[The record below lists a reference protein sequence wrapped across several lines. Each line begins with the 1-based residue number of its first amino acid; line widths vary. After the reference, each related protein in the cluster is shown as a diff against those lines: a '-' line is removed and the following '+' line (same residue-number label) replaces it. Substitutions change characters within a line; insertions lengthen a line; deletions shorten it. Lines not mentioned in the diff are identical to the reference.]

1 MRQQY
6 YVHNDILHSF
16 ACAIIYSAYNDYEIA
31 KRGMIRCFK
40 KRHKYYDVKLK
51 FKTYMYD
58 YRELK
63 RFFRDNIWFDY
74 LGINPE
80 YFKRLM
86 EDKKHDNSIKTNQ
99 RT

>member
-6 YVHNDILHSF
+6 YVHNDVPHNL

-40 KRHKYYDVKLK
+40 KRHKSYFIAKWK
-51 FKTYMYD
+51 FKSYMAE
-58 YRELK
+58 YRSLK
-63 RFFRDNIWFDY
+63 KFFDDNIWFDY
-74 LGINPE
+74 LDINPE

-86 EDKKHDNSIKTNQ
+86 EDKEHGL
-99 RT
+99 